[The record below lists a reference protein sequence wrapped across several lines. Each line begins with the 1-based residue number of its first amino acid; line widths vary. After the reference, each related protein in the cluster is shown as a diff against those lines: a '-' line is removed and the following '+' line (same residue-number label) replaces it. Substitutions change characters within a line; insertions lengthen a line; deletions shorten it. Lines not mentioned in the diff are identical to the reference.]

1 MPAFKGC
8 QADGRFI
15 DCEECRW
22 AQFRIREWLDDRGE
36 CHDEEVI
43 VCSKPKEARAHG
55 IKKKEMDGVWRAKSG
70 KRKTG

>member
-1 MPAFKGC
+1 MKLVWSKTPQMENMPAFKGC

-43 VCSKPKEARAHG
+43 VCSKPKEAKAYDR
-55 IKKKEMDGVWRAKSG
+55 
-70 KRKTG
+70 

>member
-8 QADGRFI
+8 QADGKFI

-55 IKKKEMDGVWRAKSG
+55 I
-70 KRKTG
+70 

>member
-36 CHDEEVI
+36 CHDDEVI
-43 VCSKPKEARAHG
+43 VCSKPKEAKAC
-55 IKKKEMDGVWRAKSG
+55 EV
-70 KRKTG
+70 